1 LNILSTKFYTNI
13 FTIAGLPLIQ
23 RHPVNQIVNDSQKAI
38 FKCFVN
44 GSNSSLTV
52 TWEKD
57 KKHYTSGN
65 IKNINESNG
74 VSSTLKLNNAR
85 VKDSGK
91 YQCRATNVDGR
102 NAASNEAELISKHTQ
117 FFTE

>member
-1 LNILSTKFYTNI
+1 MIYSYTYIFY
-13 FTIAGLPLIQ
+13 IAGLPLIQ
-23 RHPVNQIVNDSQKAI
+23 RYPLTQIVDDGQKAI
-38 FKCFVN
+38 FECFVN

-65 IKNINESNG
+65 TRDIIHSNG
-74 VSSTLKLNNAR
+74 VSSTLTLNEAT

-91 YQCRATNVDGR
+91 YRCRATNVDGKSDT
-102 NAASNEAELISKHTQ
+102 SNEAELISKYTH